1 MIYKPRHFILEEL
14 VCKDIFTKFG
24 QIAWQFF
31 DDKMLMTLDLL
42 RDQLGPIYANNWDTG
57 GEFDERGFR
66 CIQCSLVKKAIKDKR
81 LYVSPHMTGQGVDF
95 DVQGMSAGQV
105 RIWILSNQ
113 IKLGFPIRLEKNVT
127 WVHLDTRDAG
137 SKVTLINPK

>member
-1 MIYKPRHFILEEL
+1 MIYKPRHFDLKEL
-14 VCKDIFTKFG
+14 VCPDIYAKFG

-42 RDQLGPIYANNWDTG
+42 RDQLGPIYVNNWDIK

-95 DVQGMSAGQV
+95 DVEGMSAGEV

-113 IKLGFPIRLEKNVT
+113 IKLGFPIRLEKNVS

-137 SKVTLINPK
+137 HKVTLISPS